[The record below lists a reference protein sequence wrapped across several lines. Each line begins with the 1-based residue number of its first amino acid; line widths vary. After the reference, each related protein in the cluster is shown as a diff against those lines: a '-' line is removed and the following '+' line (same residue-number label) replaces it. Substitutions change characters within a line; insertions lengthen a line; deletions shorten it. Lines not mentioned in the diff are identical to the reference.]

1 LSAARTLNIRADNRL
16 PSRSLNRFFSASFA
30 VLGVFARTKN
40 LKSARSGFA
49 KDAKNRKTRKEER
62 LLKQFTHTNG
72 TIVKRQILLTFLIV
86 CLVSF
91 VVASES
97 SKASYNMGDPVNL
110 NAGPRA
116 KSNVLYL
123 THSAGFKHD
132 VLPLSRQILT
142 DLGERTG
149 AFVITATDD
158 CSFLSRE
165 QLKKFDAVVFYT
177 TGELPIS
184 DEQKAAFLD
193 FVKLGKGFVGI
204 HSATDT
210 FYKWPE
216 YGELVGGYF
225 DGHPWHQDVTVKV
238 EDSHHPATRH
248 LEKSFKIKDEI
259 YQMKNFSRGRV
270 NVLLSLD
277 TTSVDLTLPAVHRTD
292 KDFAL
297 AWYREYGKGRAFYT
311 ALGHRAEV
319 WQDERFQKHLIGAVR
334 WVTRQ

>member
-1 LSAARTLNIRADNRL
+1 MKKLR
-16 PSRSLNRFFSASFA
+16 P
-30 VLGVFARTKN
+30 
-40 LKSARSGFA
+40 
-49 KDAKNRKTRKEER
+49 
-62 LLKQFTHTNG
+62 
-72 TIVKRQILLTFLIV
+72 TFLILT
-86 CLVSF
+86 LVGF
-91 VVASES
+91 TLASQSREADRS
-97 SKASYNMGDPVNL
+97 LGYSTNNTAVL
-110 NAGPRA
+110 RA
-116 KSNVLYL
+116 KPNILYL
-123 THSAGFKHD
+123 THPAGFTHD

-142 DLGERTG
+142 ELGERTG

-184 DEQKAAFLD
+184 DEQKTAFLE
-193 FVKLGKGFVGI
+193 FIKSGKGFVGI

-225 DGHPWHQDVTVKV
+225 DGHPWHQDVTVNV

-259 YQMKNFSRGRV
+259 YQMKNFSRSRV

-319 WQDERFQKHLIGAVR
+319 WQDERFQKHLIGALL